1 MSNLPKLCGMGN
13 PLLDIQATVATG
25 YLERYGLESNNQ
37 ILAEEKHVPM
47 YKELVSWFPVE
58 YLPGGATLNT
68 IRIAKVRIYSV
79 DTRIIFYGSGC
90 LAKKVE
96 LFMPVLSVKTTSGK
110 HWRIK

>member
-1 MSNLPKLCGMGN
+1 MSKKLCGVGN
-13 PLLDIQATVATG
+13 PLLDIQATVASG

-68 IRIAKVRIYSV
+68 IRIAQVS
-79 DTRIIFYGSGC
+79 
-90 LAKKVE
+90 
-96 LFMPVLSVKTTSGK
+96 MTSLK
-110 HWRIK
+110 ALINHDVIMTFF